1 MSDESVVIT
10 YLTSLGRIVTNPPF
24 LHRAFDVTR
33 NNFVSQSPFNVLN
46 CDEVSNNVLDDETNI
61 PNVVKTRQ
69 NNTTRPIQ
77 DVVQNPR
84 RPPVVVNNSP
94 ENEHDFRRL
103 KTVPGEN
110 LYSEVVKDHKGNE
123 SNIVIFSDSI
133 ENFYRNTN
141 AKINNSI

>member
-1 MSDESVVIT
+1 M
-10 YLTSLGRIVTNPPF
+10 
-24 LHRAFDVTR
+24 HRAFDVTR

-133 ENFYRNTN
+133 ENFDRNTN

>member
-1 MSDESVVIT
+1 M
-10 YLTSLGRIVTNPPF
+10 
-24 LHRAFDVTR
+24 
-33 NNFVSQSPFNVLN
+33 SQSPFNVLN